1 VECSPVGGLALTHL
15 PSLSTLTFP
24 FPSTSSSF
32 LHRRSCLKERQPAG
46 RGVQREPPAG
56 VRGVPGAPRGH
67 HPRPLRP
74 LLPLQHRRAA
84 DQRAVAQQ
92 ERRHHLPALQERGR
106 AHAVRVLPVIVKI
119 RRGGGRGAS
128 EAEEGMEM
136 ETGVRG
142 ERREEVFFLTRLAL
156 EFKEDLGKYSRGGK
170 IPHAQSHPESS
181 RIPSHPKSQ
190 IYTDTDTEPPAS
202 ELAATQKPSV
212 SAFLIS
218 GTLVKA

>member
-1 VECSPVGGLALTHL
+1 MECSPVGGLALTHL

-67 HPRPLRP
+67 HPRPMRP

-92 ERRHHLPALQERGR
+92 ARDHHLPDLEERGGE
-106 AHAVRVLPVIVKI
+106 HAVRVMPVIVKI
-119 RRGGGRGAS
+119 GRGGGRGAS

-142 ERREEVFFLTRLAL
+142 ERREEVFFLTLTRLAL

-170 IPHAQSHPESS
+170 IPRAQSHPESS

-190 IYTDTDTEPPAS
+190 IYTDTDTPNRPP
-202 ELAATQKPSV
+202 LNWQPHRNLR
-212 SAFLIS
+212 FLLS
-218 GTLVKA
+218 

>member
-1 VECSPVGGLALTHL
+1 MECSPVGGLALTHL
-15 PSLSTLTFP
+15 PSLSTLT

-170 IPHAQSHPESS
+170 IHKMGGSS
-181 RIPSHPKSQ
+181 FLFFK
-190 IYTDTDTEPPAS
+190 TEEQLFAK
-202 ELAATQKPSV
+202 Q
-212 SAFLIS
+212 
-218 GTLVKA
+218 